1 MRRFLSIVIAVL
13 FSLPALSQGTF
24 VYPDSVSAKIS
35 EFAVQVMDTW
45 KIPGMSLAVAH
56 RGDVVLLEGYGVKKL
71 GKSIKKNGPDAAVT
85 PHTVFHIGSMT
96 KAFTATVLA
105 SMVDEGL
112 LTWNT
117 PVKEILPEFDWAD
130 DTAEDLI
137 QVQDLLTH
145 RTGLVA
151 QVGTYIPNLGY
162 SREDIIRMLRY
173 IEPMYEYDEKF
184 AYNNITFLVAAAVVE
199 KLSGRTWEENIR
211 SRILEPLGM
220 HSSYPEIQ
228 GYIDAGPGA
237 SVAHY
242 FGHRRGSAN
251 GGRGSIVV
259 SALGGED
266 RALEWVDVIGP
277 AGSIS
282 STAEDMIRWVEF
294 HRADNFL
301 LSPGGMVYLH
311 TPQIKV
317 SRDTTDSRHYGLC
330 WYIEDHDGCEIIYHT
345 GTTWG
350 FTGICGWI
358 PSLEVSFALLC
369 NSEVSE
375 YARKA
380 VMRRIADLY
389 NPERSSPAEQLK
401 TAEHP
406 ERLVFQTDGQ
416 DTLRDWNSEGLEAW
430 YRYRNSSRR
439 RAVPCTIE
447 YSRTKPSD
455 YSKLVGVYSKAPLT
469 ADGDHLDPEVFGDV
483 EITLKRG
490 QLYITIGP
498 KGWTHRLEHSQGN
511 IFLFTSEGH
520 TFPLYF
526 HNYTPDSPN
535 PVTFEID
542 FNYNENFGA
551 WVKK

>member
-1 MRRFLSIVIAVL
+1 MRRIIVFLVAVL
-13 FSLPALSQGTF
+13 LSLPALSQGTA
-24 VYPDSVSAKIS
+24 VYADSISANIS
-35 EFAVQVMDTW
+35 DYAKQIMEQW

-56 RGDVVLLEGYGVKKL
+56 KGDVVLLEGYGVKKQ
-71 GKSIKKNGPDAAVT
+71 GQSVRKNGYNAAIT
-85 PHTVFHIGSMT
+85 PQTVFHIGSMT
-96 KAFTATVLA
+96 KAFTATVISAL
-105 SMVDEGL
+105 VDEGL
-112 LTWNT
+112 LSWDT
-117 PVKEILPEFDWAD
+117 PVKEILPDFDWYD
-130 DTAEDLI
+130 DSVEDIL

-184 AYNNITFLVAAAVVE
+184 AYNNITFLVAAAVIE
-199 KLSGRTWEENIR
+199 KLSGYSWEENIR
-211 SRILEPLGM
+211 QRILEPLDM
-220 HSSYPEIQ
+220 TSSYPDVQ
-228 GYIDAGPGA
+228 GYIDAGARA

-242 FGHRRGSAN
+242 FGHRKGSAN
-251 GGRGSIVV
+251 GGKGSIVV

-301 LSPGGMVYLH
+301 ISPGEMAYLH
-311 TPQIKV
+311 APQIKV
-317 SRDTTDSRHYGLC
+317 SSDTADTRHYGLC
-330 WYIEDHDGCEIIYHT
+330 WYIEDFDGVEIIYHT

-358 PSLEVSFALLC
+358 PQLEVSFALLC

-380 VMRRIADLY
+380 VMYRIADLY
-389 NPERSSPAEQLK
+389 NPIKTHPYEDPDCDEFPVTLQVVAE
-401 TAEHP
+401 
-406 ERLVFQTDGQ
+406 
-416 DTLRDWNSEGLEAW
+416 DTLRDWSTDGREAW

-439 RAVPCTIE
+439 RAVPCIIE
-447 YSRTKPSD
+447 YSRVKPALS
-455 YSKLVGVYSKAPLT
+455 SLVGKYTKEEP
-469 ADGDHLDPEVFGDV
+469 FGDA
-483 EITLKRG
+483 EITMRKGR
-490 QLYITIGP
+490 LYITIGP
-498 KGWTHRLEHSQGN
+498 KGWTHHLEHSQGN

-520 TFPLYF
+520 TFPIYF
-526 HNYTPDSPN
+526 HNDGGAVN
-535 PVTFEID
+535 FEID
-542 FNYNENFGA
+542 FNYNENFGP
-551 WVKK
+551 WVKQ